1 MWFSRRPRRPHIRL
15 VASCDRYNY
24 GDLLFPI
31 LTRWSL
37 SACEEIAARYGFE
50 QYGLVSSDLSRYGAQ
65 PSRGMADLYR
75 DAGAG
80 DVILLAGGENLA
92 QTWFDMHLTLLGPRD
107 AAERRR
113 FAERAEAEATEVASR
128 RALRC
133 RHQFPYILPPEAF
146 RGGVRVMYNSVGGWP
161 LAHYPEGQQRTIVET
176 MRQASFVSVR
186 DSHTAAILRGLDPAM
201 PVFEAPDCVFL
212 LPEMWP
218 REHLGAMASPEVRR
232 LVAESEGFVCFQCHS
247 RYGNANRDELK
258 RQLRALA
265 GESGLDI
272 VLVPTA
278 RIHSFESH
286 TFLSSLALE
295 LGPRIHLLPDTATV
309 SDIAYVFASARLFCG
324 TGLHAS
330 ITTLAYGS
338 PLVPLATDDP
348 KLRFN
353 VESWGQAAQFP
364 MTAAADLCSQA
375 LRCLALDRRAV
386 QETALRLR
394 DAARGNLGHLADVIL
409 EGQFTGRTAS
419 LARSTASG

>member
-1 MWFSRRPRRPHIRL
+1 M
-15 VASCDRYNY
+15 VGSCDRYNY

-31 LTRWSL
+31 VTRWGL
-37 SACEEIAARYGFE
+37 SAYEGIAARYGFE
-50 QYGLVSSDLSRYGAQ
+50 QYGLVSGDLSRFGA
-65 PSRGMADLYR
+65 PPCRGMADLYR
-75 DAGAG
+75 DAVAG

-92 QTWFDMHLTLLGPRD
+92 QTWFVMHLTLLDPRE
-107 AAERRR
+107 AEERRR
-113 FAERAEAEATEVASR
+113 FAERAGAEAAEAASR
-128 RALRC
+128 RALRG
-133 RHQFPYILPPEAF
+133 RHLFPYILPPGAF
-146 RGGVRVMYNSVGGWP
+146 RGAVRVMYNSMGGWP
-161 LAHYPEGQQRTIVET
+161 LAHYTEGQQRTIAET
-176 MRQASFVSVR
+176 MRPASFVSVR
-186 DSHTAAILRGLDPAM
+186 DSQTAAILRGLDPAM

-232 LVAESEGFVCFQCHS
+232 LVAESEGFVCFQCHI

-272 VLVPTA
+272 VLVPTD
-278 RIHSFESH
+278 RIYSFESH

-295 LGPRIHLLPDTATV
+295 LGPRVHLLPDTATV
-309 SDIAYVFASARLFCG
+309 SDTAYVFASARLFCG
-324 TGLHAS
+324 TSLHGS

-353 VESWGQAAQFP
+353 LASWGQAAQFP

-386 QETALRLR
+386 QNTSARLH
-394 DAARGNLGHLADVIL
+394 DAARGNLERLADRIL
-409 EGQFTGRTAS
+409 EGQLTSRIAPPV
-419 LARSTASG
+419 RSTASG